1 LGNVTAV
8 ADEHWS
14 KARKVELLAQMP
26 LFSQCS
32 RRELGLV
39 AALTVPAE
47 IKNGAVLT
55 REGAS
60 GDLAYVIAR
69 GRAEVNRNG
78 RTLAMLG
85 PGDVVGELSL
95 IDGEPRSATVRAR
108 TDMAV
113 LEIDGRDLRR
123 LLKRAPSVVR
133 KLLEAL
139 SQRLR
144 DTDALAER
152 A

>member
-1 LGNVTAV
+1 V
-8 ADEHWS
+8 ADERWS
-14 KARKVELLAQMP
+14 RARRIELLGKMP

-32 RRELGLV
+32 RRELAQV
-39 AALTVPAE
+39 ASLTVPAE

-55 REGAS
+55 RQGAS
-60 GDLAYVIAR
+60 GGLAYVIAA

-78 RTLAMLG
+78 KTLAMLG

-95 IDGEPRSATVRAR
+95 IDGEPRSATVLAR
-108 TDMAV
+108 TDLAV
-113 LEIDGRDLRR
+113 LEIDGRDLQR
-123 LLKRAPSVVR
+123 LLKKAPSVLR

-139 SQRLR
+139 AQRLR
-144 DTDALAER
+144 DTDAMAQP

>member
-1 LGNVTAV
+1 V
-8 ADEHWS
+8 AAEDWS
-14 KARKVELLAQMP
+14 KARKVGLLAQMP

-32 RRELGLV
+32 KRELGQV

-55 REGAS
+55 RQGAS

-95 IDGEPRSATVRAR
+95 IDGEPRSATVVAR
-108 TDMAV
+108 TDLAV
-113 LEIDGRDLRR
+113 LEIDGGDLRR
-123 LLKRAPSVVR
+123 LLKRAPSVMR

-144 DTDALAER
+144 DTDAMAVS